1 MGLNAMLRGA
11 PHAVPADSVLYV
23 ELKHW
28 KSSAKKMSLLGWSFA
43 PFETLVDITAEEPT
57 ARCGQLLLHLWRKPL
72 DLHAHER
79 RTQLKPLHLQEH
91 DLFLT
96 IGNAD

>member
-1 MGLNAMLRGA
+1 MLA
-11 PHAVPADSVLYV
+11 ESVLYV

-43 PFETLVDITAEEPT
+43 PFETLVDIFSDEPS
-57 ARCGQLLLHLWRKPL
+57 ARCGQLFLHLWKKPL
-72 DLHAHER
+72 DLHAHEK
-79 RTQLKPLHLQEH
+79 RTLLKALHPQEH

-96 IGNAD
+96 IANAD